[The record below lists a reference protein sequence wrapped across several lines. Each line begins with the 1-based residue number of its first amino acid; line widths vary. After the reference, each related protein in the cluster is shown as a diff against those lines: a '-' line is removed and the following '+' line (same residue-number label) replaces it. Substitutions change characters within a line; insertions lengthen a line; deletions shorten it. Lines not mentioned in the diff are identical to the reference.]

1 MARGGTGK
9 GLSTGQ
15 RRSWP
20 FEGHPFYLAI
30 AALGLIGLG
39 LASYLTYLDYT
50 GVQDTFC
57 QEGSGCDAVRQ
68 SEYAS
73 LLAIPV
79 GLWGVI
85 GYIVIIVT
93 ALVPL
98 RDRLRELCLFGL
110 ATAGFAFSVY
120 LTYLELFVIHDIC
133 PYCVASASVMT
144 VIFILM
150 VARRPT
156 APGISRP
163 HQAFWVLLPAS
174 LAVGVAVGCLKA
186 V

>member
-1 MARGGTGK
+1 M
-9 GLSTGQ
+9 
-15 RRSWP
+15 
-20 FEGHPFYLAI
+20 GHPFYLAI

-50 GVQDTFC
+50 DAQVTFC

-68 SEYAS
+68 SKYAN
-73 LLAIPV
+73 LLGIPV

-85 GYIVIIVT
+85 GYIAIIVA

-98 RDRLRELCLFGL
+98 SDRLRKPCLFGL

-133 PYCVASASVMT
+133 PYCMASASIMT

-150 VARRPT
+150 VACMSTVPGNRWPRLNVLGWLCRRCWPW
-156 APGISRP
+156 AWP
-163 HQAFWVLLPAS
+163 
-174 LAVGVAVGCLKA
+174 
-186 V
+186 